1 MRPEFIDIVCPR
13 RGRDRTQLMP
23 WHRRQGTKQHPTDR
37 VWGGSCLPK
46 DTAINKILVFKFFYC
61 FLFFFPPPPSSQQTR
76 LTFWNCTTFTR
87 GGEDVWLHRM
97 GTVSKQGLLQGQP
110 PPVSPPCAT
119 RGLGAWHRAAAGRA
133 QLGAHRCSWAA
144 LQHQRTQPEDSLPSI
159 ELSHLIS
166 RLFVIPFA
174 FGRGQQP
181 VQPDVTERPRSRMSP
196 STDPFSP
203 PFWGMFL
210 QYPAAEAHPT
220 LPVIFPRVPA
230 PAWPCPRSLSLEA
243 FLPAA
248 IPPLQP
254 ARCSAAP

>member
-1 MRPEFIDIVCPR
+1 M
-13 RGRDRTQLMP
+13 
-23 WHRRQGTKQHPTDR
+23 
-37 VWGGSCLPK
+37 
-46 DTAINKILVFKFFYC
+46 
-61 FLFFFPPPPSSQQTR
+61 
-76 LTFWNCTTFTR
+76 
-87 GGEDVWLHRM
+87 
-97 GTVSKQGLLQGQP
+97 
-110 PPVSPPCAT
+110 SPPCAT

-133 QLGAHRCSWAA
+133 QMGAHRCSRAV
-144 LQHQRTQPEDSLPSI
+144 LQHQRTQPGDSLPSI

-230 PAWPCPRSLSLEA
+230 PAWPCPRSLKPRGFSSCCNPSPPASEVQRCTVSTPA
-243 FLPAA
+243 RPGINHGPAA
-248 IPPLQP
+248 AARQPRSHPP
-254 ARCSAAP
+254 SAAASSQHGPWAGRNALKRTLLP